1 MRSKAQIASIGQET
15 PTVRTFTLEVSREF
29 RFLPGQW
36 VDCYAEVE
44 GSLQVAGYSMTS
56 SPTRTGMIEL
66 AVKNVGDNPVTH
78 YLHHDAEVGDTLY
91 VEGGHGDFFFN
102 GGVADSLVLIG
113 GGIGLTPLMSML
125 SYVDEAAPEIE
136 VLLLHSARAPEE
148 LLFRGRIEAVER
160 RNPRVRAVFTVTGPP
175 PKGWSGRMGR
185 IDRDDMFRRGLRA
198 ITPNGILGDAR
209 GANPQIGDAV
219 LERLAEHLATVVRH
233 HPR

>member
-91 VEGGHGDFFFN
+91 VDGGHGDFFFSP
-102 GGVADSLVLIG
+102 GVADSLVLIG

-160 RNPRVRAVFTVTGPP
+160 RNPRVRAVFTLTGPP
-175 PKGWSGRMGR
+175 PKDWSGRVGR
-185 IDRDDMFRRGLRA
+185 IDGAMLREVGADLGALFYVCGPPGMPENVADEAVGTGVARRR
-198 ITPNGILGDAR
+198 ILF
-209 GANPQIGDAV
+209 
-219 LERLAEHLATVVRH
+219 ERWW
-233 HPR
+233 

>member
-160 RNPRVRAVFTVTGPP
+160 RNPRVRAVFTLTGPP
-175 PKGWSGRMGR
+175 PKDWSGRVGR
-185 IDRDDMFRRGLRA
+185 IDGAMLREVGADLGALFYVCGPPGMPENVADEAVGTGVARRR
-198 ITPNGILGDAR
+198 ILF
-209 GANPQIGDAV
+209 
-219 LERLAEHLATVVRH
+219 ERWW
-233 HPR
+233 